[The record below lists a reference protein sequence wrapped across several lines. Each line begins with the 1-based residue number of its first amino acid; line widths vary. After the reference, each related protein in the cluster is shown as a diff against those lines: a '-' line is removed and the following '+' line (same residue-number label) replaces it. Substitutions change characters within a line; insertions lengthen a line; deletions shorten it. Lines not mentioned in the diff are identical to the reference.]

1 MRFSLIFL
9 VALLFQSCDY
19 FKQDETRI
27 PVARVN
33 DSYLY
38 QEDIR
43 ALITDNTSKEDS
55 TLIVSNYINRWA
67 TQKLLI
73 DQAKIN
79 LSPQTQDEY
88 NRLIDQYRNDL
99 YTEAYKSVIVNK
111 QLDSTVSNQE
121 FQNYY
126 ELNKENFLLN
136 DELLKIRYIIL
147 PPNFLDVSV
156 TKQKFTRFNGKDQ
169 EELINQSI
177 QFKDQNFNDSIWVKK
192 KVISEKIPALATLN
206 SGDLKKGNNLQL
218 KDSLGVYLIHI
229 KDVLNN
235 NDIAPLEYIKPTIEQ
250 IIINKR
256 KLELIKKLEVD
267 IKKDA
272 IKNRKFETY

>member
-1 MRFSLIFL
+1 MRFFLIFL

-121 FQNYY
+121 FQDYY

>member
-1 MRFSLIFL
+1 MRFFVLFL
-9 VALLFQSCDY
+9 TALLLQSCDY
-19 FKQDETRI
+19 LKQDETRI

-38 QEDIR
+38 QEDIE
-43 ALITDNTSKEDS
+43 ALITDNTSREDS

-88 NRLIDQYRNDL
+88 NKLVNDYRNDL
-99 YTEAYKSVIVNK
+99 YTEAYKNVIVNK
-111 QLDSTVSNQE
+111 QLDSTVSSQE
-121 FQNYY
+121 FLDYY

-136 DELLKIRYIIL
+136 DELLKIRYIVL
-147 PPNFLDVSV
+147 PPNYSDISV
-156 TKQKFTRFNGKDQ
+156 TNQKFTRFNTEDQ

-192 KVISEKIPALATLN
+192 KVISEKIPSLETLN
-206 SGDLKKGNNLQL
+206 SSDLKKGNNLQL

>member
-1 MRFSLIFL
+1 MRFFLIFL

-156 TKQKFTRFNGKDQ
+156 TKQKFIRFNGKDQ

-206 SGDLKKGNNLQL
+206 SSDLKKGNNLQL